1 MYGKKKK
8 KSESMKRMYQG
19 GGIEGGVVDM
29 FKKGGV
35 ETRSVQRPKACMKKR
50 K

>member
-8 KSESMKRMYQG
+8 KSASIKRMYEG
-19 GGIEGGVVDM
+19 GGIEEGVIDM

-35 ETRSVQRPKACMKKR
+35 ETRSVKRPKACMKRR